1 MTSNLTP
8 LIKPHEILSNDE
20 ITFLKK
26 KDDIKGI
33 SLIIHAWLVVFI
45 CISIYYLFPNI
56 FTFLLAVILIGGR
69 QLGLAILMHEGAHG
83 LINNKVK
90 TNDFISQW
98 LCAFPVW
105 LDTYGY
111 RHYHLSHH
119 RHTQKE
125 DDPDIGLS
133 KPFPVSKSS
142 FTRKVLR
149 DLLGISGLQQRYE
162 LIFNILLNKQV
173 SKDTTKN
180 ITGFK
185 SKNTLLG
192 IIFSNILI
200 FIIILSLF
208 GSWWFYFAFWLLP
221 LFTFYQLF
229 LRIRN
234 IAEHA
239 GVNSDCDDFNNAR
252 TTYANTIE
260 RALVAP
266 YYVNYH
272 LEHHLLMFVPCYK
285 LKKAHETL
293 LNKGYKDKME
303 IKPHYISLLKSV
315 LV

>member
-1 MTSNLTP
+1 MKSNLTP
-8 LIKPHEILSNDE
+8 FIKPHEILSEDE
-20 ITFLKK
+20 IKYLKK
-26 KDDIKGI
+26 KDDLRGI
-33 SLIIHAWLVVFI
+33 SLIIHAWVAIFI
-45 CISIYYLFPNI
+45 CVSIYSLFPNA

-83 LINNKVK
+83 LINNKAK
-90 TNDFISQW
+90 SNDFISQW

-125 DDPDIGLS
+125 EDPDIGLS
-133 KPFPVSKSS
+133 KPFPVSKKS
-142 FTRKVLR
+142 FSRKVMR
-149 DLLGISGLQQRYE
+149 DLFGISGSQQRYE
-162 LIFNILLNKQV
+162 LIFNILLNKEV
-173 SKDTTKN
+173 TKETVKN

-185 SKNTLLG
+185 SKSTLGG
-192 IIFSNILI
+192 ILLSNIAIFLI
-200 FIIILSLF
+200 MSLL

-239 GVNSDCDDFNNAR
+239 GVITDSDDFNNAR
-252 TTYANTIE
+252 TTYANILE

-285 LKKAHETL
+285 LKRAHQML
-293 LNKGYKDKME
+293 LNKGFKEKME
-303 IKPHYISLLKSV
+303 IKTGYISLLKSV

>member
-1 MTSNLTP
+1 MSEDLTP
-8 LIKPHEILSNDE
+8 VIKPNEILDE
-20 ITFLKK
+20 KELEFLRK
-26 KDDIKGI
+26 KDDTNGLF
-33 SLIIHAWLVVFI
+33 LIIHAWSIIFL
-45 CISIYYLFPNI
+45 CIVIYSLFPNVI
-56 FTFLLAVILIGGR
+56 TFFLAVMLIGGR

-83 LINNKVK
+83 LINSNIKM
-90 TNDFISQW
+90 NDFISQCF
-98 LCAFPVW
+98 CAFPVW

-125 DDPDIGLS
+125 NDPDIGLS
-133 KPFPVSKSS
+133 KPFPVSKIS
-142 FTRKVLR
+142 FSRKVLR
-149 DLLGISGLQQRYE
+149 DLLGVSGAQQRYE
-162 LIFNILLNKQV
+162 VIFNILFNKESSNEQV
-173 SKDTTKN
+173 KN

-185 SKNTLLG
+185 SKNTLFG
-192 IIFSNILI
+192 ILLSNAVLFLI
-200 FIIILSLF
+200 MSLF
-208 GSWWFYFAFWLLP
+208 GSWWLYFAFWLLP

-239 GVNSDCDDFNNAR
+239 GVKSDCDDFNNAR
-252 TTYANTIE
+252 TTYANLIE

-285 LKKAHETL
+285 LKRAHQML
-293 LNKGYKDKME
+293 LNKGFQNKME
-303 IKPHYISLLKSV
+303 IKSGYISLLKSV

>member
-1 MTSNLTP
+1 MNNNFTP
-8 LIKPHEILSNDE
+8 LIKPNEILKEDE
-20 ITFLKK
+20 INFLKK
-26 KDDIKGI
+26 KDDKKGFL
-33 SLIIHAWLVVFI
+33 LILHAWFVILFCV
-45 CISIYYLFPNI
+45 SIYSLFPNI
-56 FTFLLAVILIGGR
+56 ITFFLAVILIGGR

-83 LINNKVK
+83 LINNKVQ

-98 LCAFPVW
+98 FCAFPVW

-125 DDPDIGLS
+125 NDPDIGLS
-133 KPFPVSKSS
+133 KPFPVSKKS
-142 FTRKVLR
+142 FARKVLR
-149 DLLGISGLQQRYE
+149 DIFGISGGQQRYE
-162 LIFNILLNKQV
+162 FIFNILLNRQV
-173 SKDTTKN
+173 TKETVKN

-192 IIFSNILI
+192 ILVSNIIIFLI
-200 FIIILSLF
+200 MSLF

-239 GVNSDCDDFNNAR
+239 GVKSDCDDFNNAR
-252 TTYANTIE
+252 TTYANIIE

-266 YYVNYH
+266 YFVNYH
-272 LEHHLLMFVPCYK
+272 LEHHLLMFIPCYK
-285 LKKAHETL
+285 LKRAHQML
-293 LNKGYKDKME
+293 LNKGFQDKIE
-303 IKPHYISLLKSV
+303 IKTGYISLLKSV

>member
-1 MTSNLTP
+1 MKNNLTP
-8 LIKPHEILSNDE
+8 FIKPHEILSEDE
-20 ITFLKK
+20 IKYLKK
-26 KDDIKGI
+26 KDDLRGI
-33 SLIIHAWLVVFI
+33 SLIFHAWVVIFI
-45 CISIYYLFPNI
+45 CVSIYSLFPNA

-83 LINNKVK
+83 LINNKAK
-90 TNDFISQW
+90 SNDFISQW

-125 DDPDIGLS
+125 EDPDIGLS
-133 KPFPVSKSS
+133 KPFPVSKKS
-142 FTRKVLR
+142 FSRKVMR
-149 DLLGISGLQQRYE
+149 DLFGISGSQQRYE
-162 LIFNILLNKQV
+162 LIFNILLNKEV
-173 SKDTTKN
+173 TKETVKN

-185 SKNTLLG
+185 SKSTLGG
-192 IIFSNILI
+192 ILLSNIAIFLI
-200 FIIILSLF
+200 MSLL

-239 GVNSDCDDFNNAR
+239 GVITDCDDFNNAR
-252 TTYANTIE
+252 TTYANILE

-285 LKKAHETL
+285 LKRAHQML
-293 LNKGYKDKME
+293 LNKGFKEKME
-303 IKPHYISLLKSV
+303 IKTGYISLLKSI

>member
-1 MTSNLTP
+1 MKSNLTP
-8 LIKPHEILSNDE
+8 FIKPQEILNEDE
-20 ITFLKK
+20 INYLKK
-26 KDDIKGI
+26 KDDLKGI
-33 SLIIHAWLVVFI
+33 SLIIHAWVVIFI
-45 CISIYYLFPNI
+45 CISIYSLFPNV

-90 TNDFISQW
+90 SNDFISQW
-98 LCAFPVW
+98 FCAFPVW
-105 LDTYGY
+105 LDTFGY

-125 DDPDIGLS
+125 EDPDIGLS
-133 KPFPVSKSS
+133 KPFPVSKKS
-142 FTRKVLR
+142 FTRKVMR
-149 DLLGISGLQQRYE
+149 DLFGISGSQQRYE
-162 LIFNILLNKQV
+162 LIFNILLNKEV
-173 SKDTTKN
+173 TKETVKN
-180 ITGFK
+180 ITGFQSK
-185 SKNTLLG
+185 STLVGILLSNIAIFLAMSLLG
-192 IIFSNILI
+192 T
-200 FIIILSLF
+200 
-208 GSWWFYFAFWLLP
+208 WWFYFAFWLLP

-239 GVNSDCDDFNNAR
+239 GVISDCDDFNNAR
-252 TTYANTIE
+252 TTYANILE

-285 LKKAHETL
+285 LKRAHQML
-293 LNKGYKDKME
+293 LNKGFKEKME
-303 IKPHYISLLKSV
+303 IKTGYISLLKSV

>member
-1 MTSNLTP
+1 MKSNLTP
-8 LIKPHEILSNDE
+8 FIKPQEILSEDE
-20 ITFLKK
+20 IKYLKK
-26 KDDIKGI
+26 KDDFKGI
-33 SLIIHAWLVVFI
+33 SLIIHAWITIFI
-45 CISIYYLFPNI
+45 CIFIYSLFPNI

-90 TNDFISQW
+90 SNDFISQW
-98 LCAFPVW
+98 FCAFPVW

-125 DDPDIGLS
+125 EDPDIGMS
-133 KPFPVSKSS
+133 KPFPVSKKS
-142 FTRKVLR
+142 FARKVMR
-149 DLLGISGLQQRYE
+149 DLFGISGSQQRYE
-162 LIFNILLNKQV
+162 LIFNILLNKEV
-173 SKDTTKN
+173 TKETVKS

-185 SKNTLLG
+185 SKSTLGG
-192 IIFSNILI
+192 ILLSNIAIFLI
-200 FIIILSLF
+200 MSLL

-239 GVNSDCDDFNNAR
+239 GVIADCDDFNNAR
-252 TTYANTIE
+252 TTYANILE

-285 LKKAHETL
+285 LKRAHQML
-293 LNKGYKDKME
+293 LNKGFKEKME
-303 IKPHYISLLKSV
+303 IKTGYISLLKSV